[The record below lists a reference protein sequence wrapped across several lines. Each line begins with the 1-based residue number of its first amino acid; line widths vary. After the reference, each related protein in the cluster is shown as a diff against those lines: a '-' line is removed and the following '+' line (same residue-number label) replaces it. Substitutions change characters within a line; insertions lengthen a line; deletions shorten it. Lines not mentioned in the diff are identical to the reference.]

1 MELKGFNQKDI
12 IFSLDIGTRS
22 IIGTV
27 GIIKDKK
34 FQVVCE
40 KYIEH
45 EERAMV
51 DGQIHDIGL
60 VAYTAQ
66 KVKHE
71 IEEETGVK
79 LTEVSIA
86 AAGRFLK
93 TINAKSEIDI
103 NGDEEID
110 KELVRSLE
118 LSAVK
123 QAEEE
128 INKTTEGKL
137 YCVGYS
143 VKNFYLNGF
152 LISNLIGHKG
162 EKISGEIIATF
173 LPRSVVDSLYS
184 VMNKIDLKVTNLTLE
199 PIAAMEAAVPK
210 NLRLLNIALVDI
222 GAGTSDIAI
231 SSKETISAYGM
242 VPIAGDE
249 VTETIVQEYL
259 VDFNTAEKIKRS
271 VGEKE
276 ITYTDVLGM
285 ENNVSSENVLKA
297 INSVVSKEA
306 EEISKKILELNGGK
320 SPSAVFLVGGG
331 AHTPGILEGIAEK
344 LNLPPQ
350 RIAIKDRKA
359 VTECISDNELGSAGV
374 TVLGIALTAI
384 RSLGNDFIDVMLN
397 DEPISLFNS
406 HKHTV
411 MDVLLQAGINPSLLI
426 CKNGKSTRFTYNGC
440 KRIVFGEYGTNAKI
454 TINGNEAGLETE
466 VEEKDNIKLQFAQN
480 GKDAEPKLCENI
492 RNVNSI
498 SIYIDDEIVNV
509 EPVTLVNGNV
519 ESLEYII
526 KNGDRVEV
534 FLPSKIKDIKKYIL
548 KEDINLLQNGVILN
562 EEYEVSEAEKIFK
575 ENKDTV
581 INMSEKSSDSV
592 NNETAILENE
602 GKDNLEINSNND
614 SENVAE
620 KHIIEENVF
629 EKDESREEAASTV
642 DEETKKE
649 KAELYEKKSESIGQ
663 VSQLEKD
670 LGLNKTETKVYKEE
684 FKTITVSVNGDSV
697 PMVGKTDYV
706 IVDIF
711 NFIDF
716 DLTVPKGNIVI
727 TINGEKC
734 AYTDPIK
741 NGDSIEIYW
750 EN

>member
-40 KYIEH
+40 KYMEH

-60 VAYTAQ
+60 VASVVQ
-66 KVKHE
+66 KVKLA
-71 IEEETGVK
+71 IEEETGIK
-79 LTEVSIA
+79 LTNVSIA

-93 TINAKSEIDI
+93 TIDAKSEIEI
-103 NGDEEID
+103 NDDEEID

-123 QAEEE
+123 RAEEE

-162 EKISGEIIATF
+162 EKITGEIIATF
-173 LPRSVVDSLYS
+173 LPRSVVDSLYA
-184 VMNKIDLKVTNLTLE
+184 VMNKVGLKATNLTLE
-199 PIAAMEAAVPK
+199 PIAAMEAAIPK

-242 VPIAGDE
+242 VPLAGDE

-259 VDFNTAEKIKRS
+259 VDFNTAETIKRS
-271 VGEKE
+271 IGDSE
-276 ITYTDVLGM
+276 IIYTDVLGL
-285 ENNVSSENVLKA
+285 ENSVSSENVLKA
-297 INSVVSKEA
+297 INSIVSKESD
-306 EEISKKILELNGGK
+306 EISKKILELNGGK
-320 SPSAVFLVGGG
+320 APSAVFLVGGG

-344 LNLPPQ
+344 LNLPAQ

-359 VTECISDNELGSAGV
+359 VTECVSDNALGSAGV

-397 DEPISLFNS
+397 NEPVSLFNS

-426 CKNGKSTRFTYNGC
+426 SKNGKSTRFTYNGC

-466 VEEKDNIKLQFAQN
+466 VAEKDDIKLQFAQN
-480 GKDAEPKLCENI
+480 GKDAAPKLCENI

-498 SIYIDDEIVNV
+498 SIYIDDQIVNI
-509 EPVTLVNGNV
+509 EPVTLVNGKIEN
-519 ESLEYII
+519 LEYII
-526 KNGDRVEV
+526 KNGDNVEV
-534 FLPSKIKDIKKYIL
+534 FIPSKIKDIKKYII
-548 KEDINLLQNGVILN
+548 KEDINFVQNEVILN
-562 EEYEVSEAEKIFK
+562 EEYEVSEGERIFKQYITELNKVKSDNNSEIEVSEADNEEYNEKIEEKVVAEISDDAKLENTVEGQTVEEKLVLSNDEVEELK
-575 ENKDTV
+575 ENT
-581 INMSEKSSDSV
+581 EL
-592 NNETAILENE
+592 NE
-602 GKDNLEINSNND
+602 
-614 SENVAE
+614 
-620 KHIIEENVF
+620 
-629 EKDESREEAASTV
+629 
-642 DEETKKE
+642 
-649 KAELYEKKSESIGQ
+649 EKKISIGVGDQ
-663 VSQLEKD
+663 IEKD
-670 LGLNKTETKVYKEE
+670 LQVRNDEIKVYKED
-684 FKTITVSVNGDSV
+684 FKSINVSINGNKTVMD
-697 PMVGKTDYV
+697 GKNDYV

-711 NFIDF
+711 NYIDF

-727 TINGEKC
+727 KINGQKC
-734 AYTDPIK
+734 AYTDSIK
-741 NGDSIEIYW
+741 DGDVIEIYW